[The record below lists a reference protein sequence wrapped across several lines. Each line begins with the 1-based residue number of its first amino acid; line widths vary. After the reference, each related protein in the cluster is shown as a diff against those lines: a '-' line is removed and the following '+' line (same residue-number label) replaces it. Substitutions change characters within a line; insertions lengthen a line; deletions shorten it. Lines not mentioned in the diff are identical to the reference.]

1 MKKLL
6 SLLFVIIAI
15 YSCEKDD
22 FCLEETTPKLI
33 IRFLDF
39 TDQSS
44 FKEITLESI
53 SADALGSY
61 TGGNVT
67 SQTDSIAIP
76 LNYLANQTT
85 YFIKKENE
93 ATEELEISYARENVF
108 LSRSC
113 GFKTDFNNLNVNQ
126 LTNHWIQQIQIQNS
140 SVNNEQDAH
149 LYIFH

>member
-6 SLLFVIIAI
+6 SLIFTLVAI
-15 YSCEKDD
+15 SSCEKDD

-39 TDQSS
+39 TNQTN
-44 FKEITLESI
+44 FKEVTLESI
-53 SADALGSY
+53 NASGLGVY
-61 TGGNVT
+61 TDGNVT
-67 SQTDSIAIP
+67 ALTDSIAIP
-76 LNYLANQTT
+76 LNYLEDETT

-93 ATEELEISYARENVF
+93 ATEELRISYSRENVF

-113 GFKTDFNNLNVNQ
+113 GFKTNFNNLNTSQ
-126 LTNHWIQQIQIQNS
+126 LTNNWIQQVQVQNS
-140 SVNNEQDAH
+140 SVNNEQSAH